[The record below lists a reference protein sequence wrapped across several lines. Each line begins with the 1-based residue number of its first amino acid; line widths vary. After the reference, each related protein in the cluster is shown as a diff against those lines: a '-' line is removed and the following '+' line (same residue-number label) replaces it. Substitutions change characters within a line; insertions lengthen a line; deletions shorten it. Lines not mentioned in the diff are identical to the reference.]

1 MPSINKT
8 GHLKLHKWQEN
19 EHVDFLEIAED
30 NQKVDDAIRRLDENG
45 MSEAEVLAI
54 IQKMNMDARFD
65 AKVDK
70 LEGHSLISTAE
81 KDTIARLDQ
90 KEEAWEEK
98 LVQLEQRAD
107 TQWSLIKGADYVS
120 NRTEQ
125 GIWITVATKNGIKVA
140 ERLEHPKNAQ
150 GKYITLIKIFSSSGQ
165 VLAQSTITEWKDEQ
179 TGKYHE
185 EVR

>member
-107 TQWSLIKGADYVS
+107 TQWSLKGSRLCIEPHGAGHLDYGC
-120 NRTEQ
+120 NKEWHQ
-125 GIWITVATKNGIKVA
+125 
-140 ERLEHPKNAQ
+140 
-150 GKYITLIKIFSSSGQ
+150 SGR
-165 VLAQSTITEWKDEQ
+165 AP
-179 TGKYHE
+179 
-185 EVR
+185 